1 MSTSNKSDG
10 QSGPMQFIIP
20 ALLGA
25 ATAAAGIAAF
35 LYFDVKR
42 TATPSSEPQP
52 VASQSAVGDTQK
64 AEIEKIVED
73 YLLNNPQ
80 ILIRMSEA
88 LEEQQSQE
96 RVSRVQDAIAKHAS
110 LIYKQ
115 TENMVAGNPDGDV
128 TVVEFSDYNCPY
140 CKRAFTNLRKLIEKD
155 KNVRLV
161 MKEFPIF
168 GERSEGA
175 ARVAIAAAK
184 QGKYFEMHAA
194 LLENRGQ
201 NNEQVAL
208 GLAEKLGLDMD
219 KLRADSK
226 SEEVAKIIS
235 ETRELGNTLG
245 IQGTPFFLV
254 GDKAVPGAPEDL
266 LQVFE
271 TNVAEIRKNG
281 CTVGC

>member
-1 MSTSNKSDG
+1 MSTSNKSDNQTG
-10 QSGPMQFIIP
+10 LIQFIIP

-35 LYFDVKR
+35 LYFDIKR
-42 TATPSSEPQP
+42 VDQLSSSPQP
-52 VASQSAVGDTQK
+52 VANQSAIDETQQ
-64 AEIEKIVED
+64 AAIEKIVEE
-73 YLLNNPQ
+73 YLLKNPQ

-88 LEEQQSQE
+88 LDEQQSQE
-96 RVSRVQDAIAKHAS
+96 RISRVQDAIAKHAS
-110 LIYKQ
+110 QIYKE
-115 TENMVAGNPDGDV
+115 TDGMVAGNPDGDV

-155 KNVRLV
+155 KNVRVV

-208 GLAEKLGLDMD
+208 SLAEKLGLDID
-219 KLRADSK
+219 KLREDAK
-226 SEEVAKIIS
+226 SDEVTKIIS
-235 ETRELGNTLG
+235 DTRELGNNLG

-254 GDKAVPGAPEDL
+254 GDKAIPGAPEDL

-281 CTVGC
+281 CSVGC